1 MKKILIIED
10 DPAIQAGLTEYLS
23 SENFE
28 VLQSSDGK
36 DGYESALLNSP
47 DLILIDIHLPSMN
60 GIDICRNLR
69 QNKFINPIIM
79 LTSLGDSVDKIVGLE
94 VGANDYVTKPFNTR
108 ELLARIRT
116 NLRSFESNPKI
127 EKALPFEASPE
138 KLQRHLQAV
147 MFTDMK
153 NYSKKMNEDE
163 ASALKLLKIH
173 NSIMQDCIEKYSGK
187 IIEIIGDAFLAAFE
201 SVIEAVQC
209 AIEVQNKFKVHNQSK
224 EKKEKIKIRI
234 GIHLGDVIE
243 FEGKLKGDALNIAA
257 RIQDITCSECIFL
270 SESVYLSV
278 KGKLKNELRFEGEYS
293 LKNINHPVR
302 IYKVIY

>member
-36 DGYESALLNSP
+36 DGYESALLNLP
-47 DLILIDIHLPSMN
+47 DLVLLDINLPSMN

-69 QNKFINPIIM
+69 K
-79 LTSLGDSVDKIVGLE
+79 DSVDKVVGLE

-116 NLRSFESNPKI
+116 NLRSFEIKPEI
-127 EKALPFEASPE
+127 EKTVPFEVSTE

-153 NYSKKMNEDE
+153 NYSKKMNKDE
-163 ASALKLLKIH
+163 ASALKLLNIH
-173 NSIMQDCIEKYSGK
+173 NRMMKDSIEKFSGR
-187 IIEIIGDAFLAAFE
+187 IVEIIGDAFLAAFE
-201 SVIEAVQC
+201 SVIEAVHC
-209 AIEVQNKFKVHNQSK
+209 AIEVQNKFKVHNQSR
-224 EKKEKIKIRI
+224 EKKEKLKIRI

-257 RIQDITCSECIFL
+257 RIQEITCSECIFL

-278 KGKLKNELRFEGEYS
+278 KGKLQNELRFEGEYS
-293 LKNINHPVR
+293 LKNIKLPVR

>member
-36 DGYESALLNSP
+36 DGYESALLNLP
-47 DLILIDIHLPSMN
+47 DLVLLDINLPSMN

-69 QNKFINPIIM
+69 KKEFNNPIIM
-79 LTSLGDSVDKIVGLE
+79 LTSLEDSVDKVVGLE

-116 NLRSFESNPKI
+116 NLRSFEIKPEI
-127 EKALPFEASPE
+127 EKTVPFEVSTE

-153 NYSKKMNEDE
+153 NYSKKMNKDE
-163 ASALKLLKIH
+163 ASALKLLNIH
-173 NSIMQDCIEKYSGK
+173 NRMMKDSIEKFSGR
-187 IIEIIGDAFLAAFE
+187 IVEIIGDAFLAAFE
-201 SVIEAVQC
+201 SVIEAVHC
-209 AIEVQNKFKVHNQSK
+209 AIEVQNKFKVHNQSR
-224 EKKEKIKIRI
+224 EKKEKLKIRI

-257 RIQDITCSECIFL
+257 RIQEITCSECIFL

-278 KGKLKNELRFEGEYS
+278 KGKLQNELRFEGEYS
-293 LKNINHPVR
+293 LKNIKLPVR